1 MTAKSVL
8 FICALS
14 VSGVIYIILELNN
27 PLKGTIKVSSA
38 PLHKALYLIG
48 K

>member
-14 VSGVIYIILELNN
+14 VSGFIYLILELNN
-27 PLKGTIKVSSA
+27 PLEGTIKVSST
-38 PLHKALYLIG
+38 PLYKALYLIG